1 MPHLRHILE
10 VNGELYGMPHLRD
23 ILEMN
28 GELYGI
34 YGIYSRWVG
43 NSRIYHIYWTYSIW
57 VVNFRICLIYWICS
71 SWVGNSRICHIC
83 WVYSSR
89 LGGNLYIDY
98 INCIVSWFYSYVHVY
113 YLYRW
118 FTGELLS
125 FRWLDEC
132 GQICLCHYH
141 YDDISYRMFCYTS
154 CMYTYLLT

>member
-10 VNGELYGMPHLRD
+10 V
-23 ILEMN
+23 N

-57 VVNFRICLIYWICS
+57 VVNFRIC
-71 SWVGNSRICHIC
+71 HIC

-89 LGGNLYIDY
+89 LGGNLYIGY

-132 GQICLCHYH
+132 GQIYLCHYY